1 MKNTGFLAWAA
12 ASLLLTGCLSE
23 PLSVDHRGDEVAAKL
38 GVGIQELL
46 FVSHGDV
53 ARADELDAGYSKKSK
68 GIFAMTE
75 TDIYWG
81 RGDIDSIDLDD
92 MAKIP
97 IAQISGV
104 ALDYDLVQ
112 LRVNGELMVFRPHA
126 WNRYEGDIDR
136 SIEVLSLLW
145 KNHKVPTFVATRSY
159 RSPANFHSSQGTGLY
174 GEASAEASAAQNQL
188 EAADAQWSLNAGNDG
203 VPLTPPSE
211 RMSPRGVGF

>member
-1 MKNTGFLAWAA
+1 MKTINALVLM
-12 ASLLLTGCLSE
+12 ASVLLTGCETPLEVE
-23 PLSVDHRGDEVAAKL
+23 PHRMEVAAKL
-38 GVGIQELL
+38 GVAGEKLL

-53 ARADELDAGYSKKSK
+53 ARADELDVGYSEDFK

-81 RGDIDSIDLDD
+81 HGDIDSVDLDD
-92 MAKIP
+92 VERIP
-97 IAQISGV
+97 IAQISEA

-112 LRVNGELMVFRPHA
+112 LRVNGELMIFRPHA
-126 WNRYEGDIDR
+126 WNRYEGDVDR
-136 SIEVLSLLW
+136 SVEVLRLLW
-145 KNHKVPTFVATRSY
+145 QNHKVPTFVATRSY
-159 RSPANFHSSQGTGLY
+159 RSPADFHSSLGTGLY

-211 RMSPRGVGF
+211 RMSPRGEGI